1 MSDNIIGFPKRRSKN
16 VENFA
21 VAEAKQ
27 VFVSL
32 SLVALVVAS
41 VIVNDQVLKEEKPL
55 YLVSDNPSQ
64 TLELNR
70 AIASARP
77 FNPFQEVKWE
87 HDLAKKLADEPEV
100 VLRYPASLAK
110 KISAL
115 DQLRFGHLAGKYSIL
130 NVPVKSSTGVDYAVE
145 QISFIESQDTGDEP
159 VSLSPTEFFAKYGS
173 ILSVSFASYKMASKS
188 EGQQIFELLNADK
201 KSVGEVIFR
210 TDEKDQFMGLQVRRA
225 AAE

>member
-1 MSDNIIGFPKRRSKN
+1 MSHNILGFPKRRSRN

-64 TLELNR
+64 VMELNR
-70 AIASARP
+70 AIASSRP

-87 HDLAKKLADEPEV
+87 HDLAQKLAKEPEV

-110 KISAL
+110 KISAM
-115 DQLRFGHLAGKYSIL
+115 DQLRFGRLAGKYSIL
-130 NVPVKSSTGVDYAVE
+130 NVPVKSATGVDYAIE
-145 QISFIESQDTGDEP
+145 QISYIESLDTGDAP
-159 VSLSPTEFFAKYGS
+159 VEISAAEFFTNYGTTLSVPYSSYKLSSTNEGQETYHLLSP
-173 ILSVSFASYKMASKS
+173 
-188 EGQQIFELLNADK
+188 DK
-201 KSVGEVIFR
+201 KVVGEVVFR
-210 TDEKDQFMGLQVRRA
+210 KDEKQHFMGLQVRRA
-225 AAE
+225 SIE